1 MTAGPASSA
10 GRLEPVFLTGG
21 DLPFPALVH
30 PPQGPATGIGV
41 VFAPPFGWED
51 MSSYRPRRM
60 WADALAAGGATVVR
74 IDLPGTGDAAGG
86 PEDPGRV
93 PGWIDAIG
101 AAATHLR
108 VTHGCRRVVAIGI
121 GVGGMLVIEAA
132 RAGAPIDD
140 VVLWGVAARG
150 RAVLR
155 QLGLFAR
162 MEAEARAID
171 MGGPGGDDELEP
183 GALAVGGYLLGAES
197 AEALKAID
205 LRDITLPG
213 GPGRR
218 ALLLE
223 QDGISVDAAL
233 ADALRDAG
241 VEVTESP
248 AQGFGKM
255 MLEPQFSRAP
265 TATIA
270 TVATWLAATPAGDG
284 PAPAPDPARAP
295 AVSDALVCGDAA
307 SGGYRERFV
316 RIEHPDGH
324 LFGLTTEPLGDAL
337 PLRVGFLGGTG
348 HRIGPNRMWV
358 ETARRWA
365 ARGVPS
371 VRLDFA
377 GIGDAGG
384 TPPADVPALY
394 ADLYVDQL
402 RHAVGTVAEPGD
414 QAMVSVALCAA
425 AYWAVQASL
434 ADEHRVLPFML
445 NPGMLSW
452 SFEGHQANLRRHYRD
467 RLFRLDTWRRL
478 VRGEVSWTNAP
489 RAVLA
494 GITAIARKL
503 LSRLRGGGATT
514 AAGAPAPAAVGRS
527 GTAGVLDGLR
537 DRGTPALMVLAGA
550 EPVLD
555 ELRREGHLE
564 HLDRWPNMAFE
575 IVPGEA
581 DLHTLRPLWLQR
593 RVHAMLDAGLD
604 GELARLGLAEP
615 ARPAA

>member
-1 MTAGPASSA
+1 MTEVPASTAGL
-10 GRLEPVFLTGG
+10 LEPAFLTGG

-30 PPQGPATGIGV
+30 PPGAVTDTGIGV
-41 VFAPPFGWED
+41 VLCPPFGWED
-51 MSSYRPRRM
+51 MSSYRPRRL
-60 WADALAAGGATVVR
+60 WAEALAEAGATVLR
-74 IDLPGTGDAAGG
+74 LDLPGSGDAAGG

-108 VTHGCRRVVAIGI
+108 LARGCRRVVALGI
-121 GVGGMLVIEAA
+121 GTGGMLALKAA
-132 RAGAPIDD
+132 EAGAPIDD
-140 VVLWGVAARG
+140 AVLWGVAARG

-162 MEAEARAID
+162 MEAEARAVD
-171 MGGPGGDDELEP
+171 SGGETGDEGLEP
-183 GALAVGGYLLGAES
+183 GALAVGGYLLSPES
-197 AEALKAID
+197 AEALKALD
-205 LRDITLPG
+205 LRELALPG

-233 ADALRDAG
+233 AQALRAAG
-241 VEVTESP
+241 VEVTERP

-270 TVATWLAATPAGDG
+270 TVAAWLAATPAGDG
-284 PAPAPDPARAP
+284 PAPAPDPASAP
-295 AVSDALVCGDAA
+295 AVSDELVVGDAQ

-316 RIEHPDGH
+316 RVEHPHGH
-324 LFGLTTEPLGDAL
+324 VFGVATDPLRDAL
-337 PLRVGFLGGTG
+337 PLRVELLGGTG

-358 ETARRWA
+358 EAARRWA
-365 ARGVPS
+365 ALGVPS

-384 TPPADVPALY
+384 APPADVPALY
-394 ADLYVDQL
+394 TERYVDQL
-402 RHAVGTVAEPGD
+402 RHAVAELAQPTD
-414 QAMVSVALCAA
+414 QVTVSVALCAA

-434 ADEHRVLPFML
+434 ADARPMVPFML

-452 SFEGHQANLRRHYRD
+452 DVEGHHANLRRHYRD

-478 VRGEVSWTNAP
+478 ARGEVSWTNAP

-494 GITAIARKL
+494 GVTGLARKL
-503 LSRLRGGGATT
+503 ARRALGRGA
-514 AAGAPAPAAVGRS
+514 APAAAAAGRHGS
-527 GTAGVLDGLR
+527 AGVLDGLR

-555 ELRREGHLE
+555 ELRREGLLE
-564 HLDRWPNMAFE
+564 HLEQWPNMTFE
-575 IVPGEA
+575 IVRGEA

-604 GELARLGLAEP
+604 GELARLGLADA
-615 ARPAA
+615 ARRAA

>member
-1 MTAGPASSA
+1 MTAGPASTA
-10 GRLEPVFLTGG
+10 GPLAPVFLTGG

-30 PPQGPATGIGV
+30 PPEGPASGIGV

-60 WADALAAGGATVVR
+60 WAQALAAEGATVVR

-86 PEDPGRV
+86 PSDPGRV
-93 PGWIDAIG
+93 PGWVDAIG

-108 VTHGCRRVVAIGI
+108 VAHGCRRVVAIGI

-171 MGGPGGDDELEP
+171 AGGPDGDDDLEP

-233 ADALRDAG
+233 VAALKDAG

-265 TATIA
+265 TAAIA
-270 TVATWLAATPAGDG
+270 TVASWLAATPAGEG
-284 PAPAPDPARAP
+284 PAPAPDAARAP
-295 AVSDALVCGDAA
+295 AVSDTLVHGDAA
-307 SGGYRERFV
+307 TGGYRERFV

-324 LFGLTTEPLGDAL
+324 LFGLATEPLGDAL

-384 TPPADVPALY
+384 EPPADVPALY
-394 ADLYVDQL
+394 ADLYVGQL
-402 RHAVGTVAEPGD
+402 RHAVAEVAEPGD
-414 QAMVSVALCAA
+414 QALVSVALCAA
-425 AYWAVQASL
+425 AYWAVQAAL

-452 SFEGHQANLRRHYRD
+452 SAEGFHTNMRRHYRE

-478 VRGEVSWTNAP
+478 ARGEVSWTNAP

-494 GITAIARKL
+494 GMSAIARKL
-503 LSRLRGGGATT
+503 LSRLRGGGGAGP
-514 AAGAPAPAAVGRS
+514 GAPAPGAPAPDVGRS

-537 DRGTPALMVLAGA
+537 DRGTPALMLLAGA

-555 ELRREGHLE
+555 ELRREGLLE
-564 HLDRWPNMAFE
+564 HLDRWPNTAFE
-575 IVPGEA
+575 ILPGEA

-593 RVHAMLDAGLD
+593 RVHALLDAGLD
-604 GELARLGLAEP
+604 AELARL
-615 ARPAA
+615 